1 MAIYVPSR
9 EQYREYATRGNLI
22 PVYREV
28 VADADTPVSAFAKVG
43 NRDYSFLLESVLGGE
58 KWAAYSF
65 IGVAPRII
73 FRASKG
79 RVQITRRDVEGGGPE
94 RQIEV
99 LTEDPI
105 ATLQD
110 LLADFH
116 PEPPPGLPRFF
127 GGAVGYVGYDV
138 VRSFEHLPAH
148 LKDDLGL
155 PEAYF
160 VITDTLLIFDNL
172 RQTLKVVANSFCP
185 SPEHADACYDAA
197 CQRIDVLAADLRQ
210 PIPPRKNLDLDDVGP
225 VPATTNVTRDE
236 YMDAV
241 LRAKEYILAGDAFQI
256 VLSQR
261 FEVPREGIEPFDVY
275 RALRVVNPSPYM
287 FHLRFPEVQVTGAS
301 PECMVRLEGD
311 VVEVRPL
318 AGTRRRGETEE
329 EDEALIEEL
338 LADPK
343 ERAEHVMLVDLGRN
357 DLGRVAAVGSVEVD
371 EFMTVEGYSHVMHI
385 VSSVHGHLAP
395 GKDASDVLRATF
407 PAGTLAGAPKIRA
420 MEIIEELE
428 PCRRGVYGGAIGYLS
443 FTGNLDL
450 AIAIRTLISVGDSI
464 YVQAGA
470 GIVHDSDPEHEYDET
485 VAKATA
491 VVRAVSIAKG
501 T

>member
-1 MAIYVPSR
+1 MPSYVPSR
-9 EQYREYATRGNLI
+9 EQYREYASRGNLI

-28 VADADTPVSAFAKVG
+28 VADGDTPVSAFAKVG
-43 NRDYSFLLESVLGGE
+43 NREYSFLLESVLGGE

-65 IGVAPRII
+65 IGVAPRVI
-73 FRASKG
+73 FRCSQG
-79 RVQITRRDVEGGGPE
+79 RVQIIRRDVEGGGAE

-99 LTEDPI
+99 LTEDPM

-110 LLADFH
+110 LLADFR

-138 VRSFEHLPAH
+138 VRSFERLPSH

-155 PEAYF
+155 PECYF
-160 VITDTLLIFDNL
+160 VVTDTLLIFDNL
-172 RQTLKVVANSFCP
+172 RQTLKIVANSYCP
-185 SPEHADACYDAA
+185 SVEHADASYDAA
-197 CQRIDVLAADLRQ
+197 CRRIEVLAADLRQ
-210 PIPPRKNLDLDDVGP
+210 PVPPRKTLDLDDVGP
-225 VPATTNVTRDE
+225 VPATSNVTRDQF
-236 YMDAV
+236 MSAV
-241 LRAKEYILAGDAFQI
+241 DRAKEYILAGDAFQI

-261 FEVPREGIEPFDVY
+261 FEVPREGLDPFDAY

-287 FHLRFPEVQVTGAS
+287 FHLRFPELQVTGAS

-311 VVEVRPL
+311 VVEVRPI
-318 AGTRRRGETEE
+318 AGTRPRGETEE
-329 EDEALIEEL
+329 EDEALVDEL
-338 LADPK
+338 LEDPK

-357 DLGRVAAVGSVEVD
+357 DLGRVAMVGSVEVD

-385 VSSVHGHLAP
+385 VSNVRGHLAP
-395 GKDASDVLRATF
+395 GKDAIDVLRATF
-407 PAGTLAGAPKIRA
+407 PAGTLTGAPKIRA

-428 PCRRGVYGGAIGYLS
+428 PCRRGIYGGAVGYLS

-450 AIAIRTLISVGDSI
+450 AIAIRTLVSVDDSI
-464 YVQAGA
+464 FIQAGA
-470 GIVHDSDPEHEYDET
+470 GVVHDSNPAQEYDET
-485 VAKATA
+485 VSKATA

-501 T
+501 V